1 MKSHSSLRDGI
12 LLKRMAS
19 FSKGCHP
26 IILLLLPLLPL
37 RAEVSMPYFFGDGM
51 VLQQQTQAPIWGKA
65 APASHVVVSSSWDGY
80 SYHAKADEQGR
91 WQVKVQTPTAGGPY
105 TVAITEEGQ
114 PSITFKEVYSGE
126 VWLLGG
132 QSNMEMPLQGY
143 RDQPVYGS
151 LQEIVHS
158 AEYPIHWFKV
168 HRHSTTTAVDTVKH
182 SQWKKSA
189 PDNAGDISAAGW
201 FFAKQLSQ
209 ALRVPIG
216 LIACNY
222 GGSSV
227 EAWMSPSKLQ
237 AYADVNVPG
246 PGEAIPVVNRTP
258 STLFNGMLN
267 PLIGYAIKG
276 CLWYQGESNYQHP
289 DQYADRFA
297 ALVADW
303 RTRWGQ
309 GDFPFYYAQ
318 IAPYDYRILKE
329 AGYVNSA
336 YLREAQRLAES
347 TIPASGMIVL
357 LDEGDSTCIHPGN
370 KAAVGERF
378 ALLALAKTYGWSSNG
393 LLSPKV
399 KDVTFEG
406 AQAIIRFDEAPVGLS
421 TFGKSLTGF
430 ELAGSDSLFHP
441 ATAVINKGGVVVTST
456 AVSQP
461 VAVRYG
467 FTDYLKGSLKGA
479 NGLPVS
485 SFYHSPSIRLF

>member
-1 MKSHSSLRDGI
+1 MNTMKRR
-12 LLKRMAS
+12 LLPL
-19 FSKGCHP
+19 FGF
-26 IILLLLPLLPL
+26 LLPLLAL
-37 RAEVSMPYFFGDGM
+37 QAEVRLPYFFGDGM
-51 VLQQQTQAPIWGKA
+51 VLQQQTQAPVWGWAKPGA
-65 APASHVVVSSSWDGY
+65 RVDVTAGWDRY
-80 SYHAKADEQGR
+80 TYQTKADEQGR

-105 TVAITEEGQ
+105 FLTIKEEGQ
-114 PSITFKEVYSGE
+114 LVLTLKDVYSGE

-151 LQEIVHS
+151 LQEIVQS

-168 HRHSTTTAVDTVKH
+168 HRHSTTTAMDTVKN

-189 PDNAGDISAAGW
+189 PDNAGEISATGW

-209 ALRVPIG
+209 ALKVPIG

-222 GGSSV
+222 GGSTV

-246 PGEAIPVVNRTP
+246 PGDAIPVVNRTP

-289 DQYADRFA
+289 DQYTERFA
-297 ALVADW
+297 AMVADW
-303 RTRWGQ
+303 RARWNQ

-329 AGYVNSA
+329 ADYVNSA

-357 LDEGDSTCIHPGN
+357 LDEGDSTCIHPRN

-378 ALLALAKTYGWSSNG
+378 ALLALAKTYGWSSKG

-399 KDVTFEG
+399 KEVTIEG
-406 AQAIIRFDEAPVGLS
+406 TQAIIRFEEAPVGLS
-421 TFGKSLTGF
+421 SFGQPLTGF
-430 ELAGSDSLFHP
+430 ELAGPDSLFYQ
-441 ATAVINKGGVVVTST
+441 ATAVIDKGRVVVNSA
-456 AVSQP
+456 AVTEP
-461 VAVRYG
+461 VTVRYG
-467 FTDYLKGSLKGA
+467 FTDYLKGTLKGA

-485 SFYHSPSIRLF
+485 SFQLRTVNP